1 MGLHGI
7 GMETYLRW
15 AAKELSTLKGMH
27 GILAVQTVQLFGHM
41 LHLAAV
47 VPLTVF
53 SFCAENCFYS

>member
-1 MGLHGI
+1 
-7 GMETYLRW
+7 METYLRW
-15 AAKELSTLKGMH
+15 AAKELSTLKGIH
-27 GILAVQTVQLFGHM
+27 GIFAVQTVQLFGHM